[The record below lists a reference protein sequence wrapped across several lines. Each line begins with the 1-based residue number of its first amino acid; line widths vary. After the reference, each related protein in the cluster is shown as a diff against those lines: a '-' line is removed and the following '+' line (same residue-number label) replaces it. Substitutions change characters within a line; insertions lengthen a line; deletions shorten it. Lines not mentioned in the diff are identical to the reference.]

1 MAAGNMEKG
10 KTFAFF
16 FFFFSAFGFGIQWDK
31 EKLIEDENV
40 LLLQ

>member
-1 MAAGNMEKG
+1 METG
-10 KTFAFF
+10 KTFAF